1 MIVRKVRPNRSA
13 IAASAR
19 RWSDAS
25 EAARALN
32 TTFPLPRMVFTSVRS
47 EEHTSEL
54 QSQSNPV
61 CRLLL
66 EIENQHRVRSCQPPR
81 PPPRLSFHCPPV
93 FGDDLLVHHP
103 EIPPRPGYLPAR
115 GPALVSATA
124 DAAPP

>member
-66 EIENQHRVRSCQPPR
+66 EIKKRNPGGSEHATRHVRASVMYDPVPHGRQIVLRAGPAA
-81 PPPRLSFHCPPV
+81 LDAASSFHCDSEAHAARIP
-93 FGDDLLVHHP
+93 DLS
-103 EIPPRPGYLPAR
+103 I
-115 GPALVSATA
+115 
-124 DAAPP
+124 

>member
-66 EIENQHRVRSCQPPR
+66 EIKRRFERFVHPHPR
-81 PPPRLSFHCPPV
+81 MAATIPRAPSAQMQRRHSPK
-93 FGDDLLVHHP
+93 
-103 EIPPRPGYLPAR
+103 GYPMAC
-115 GPALVSATA
+115 GIGEHV
-124 DAAPP
+124 AAAKLCWKAGI